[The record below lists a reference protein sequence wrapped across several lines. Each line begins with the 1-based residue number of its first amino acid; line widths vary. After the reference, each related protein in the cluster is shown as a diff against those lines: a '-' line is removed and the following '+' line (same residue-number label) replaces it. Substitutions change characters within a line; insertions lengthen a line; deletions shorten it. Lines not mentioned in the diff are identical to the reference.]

1 MSTGRIIKGPGREID
16 PSVFRKTGT
25 VLLESI
31 RKDDENN
38 YSYLFQ
44 DPASVIQCVSSRML
58 ESTIEQIEEATRK
71 GMYAAGFISYEAGTA
86 WTPRCPDIIS
96 TGFPLLWFGL
106 YEKVER
112 FESPLVLPSSDHT
125 DHPVDH
131 SLDVS
136 REDYE
141 GCVRK
146 ILQLI
151 RDGETYQVNYT
162 TRTRFR
168 WRHGAWQLYLRL
180 RRSQPVPYGAF
191 INCGD
196 NSVVSLSP
204 ELFLMKC
211 GNVLQARPM
220 KGTAPRG
227 ADRDSDEQI
236 MKWLGSDLKNMAEN
250 RMIVDLMRNDLG
262 RLAEIGKVQVK
273 EPFRVEPYN
282 SLFQMT
288 SGVKCTMREGI
299 GLAELLK
306 ATFPPGS
313 ITGAPKIS
321 TMQIISDLEKSPRK
335 IYTGAIGFLEPGG
348 DLVMNVAIR
357 TIISTT
363 SGMCEMG
370 VGSGIVSDSVPEDE
384 YRETALKADFLNTT
398 PRDRV
403 DLFETIL
410 LQGNGSLLWFEEH
423 LDRMEGSAMQLGY
436 PFLRA
441 KAKASMNGHLGNHA
455 KGPAIVRLILTRTGD
470 ISVEVLP
477 LSTIN
482 EGQNRIIISRHRT
495 DPGDDLLRHKTTARK
510 QYDLELTKARKQGF
524 VETLF
529 TNIHGDLTE
538 GAFTNVFIY
547 RISGWSTPD
556 PACGLLPGIWRQKF
570 LESTGA
576 IEAELKLSDLSAA
589 ERIVIGNSVR
599 GAMEVDKVVDADG
612 RTLYTRL
619 GSDVKHREKLNSQL
633 RPVPVKTA
641 KAGFNR
647 DEGD

>member
-1 MSTGRIIKGPGREID
+1 MSAGRIIKGPGREID

-44 DPASVIQCVSSRML
+44 DPAAVIQCASSRMMK
-58 ESTIEQIEEATRK
+58 STIEQIEEATRK

-112 FESPLVLPSSDHT
+112 FESPLILPASDHT
-125 DHPVDH
+125 YEPVDH
-131 SLDVS
+131 SLDVTK
-136 REDYE
+136 EEYQ

-162 TRTRFR
+162 ARTRFR
-168 WRHGAWQLYLRL
+168 WRHSAWQLYLRL

-196 NSVVSLSP
+196 YSIVSLSP
-204 ELFLMKC
+204 ELFLMKY
-211 GNVLQARPM
+211 GDVLQARPM

-227 ADRDSDEQI
+227 TDRDSDEQL

-262 RLAEIGKVQVK
+262 RLAEIGKVKVK
-273 EPFRVEPYN
+273 EPFRVEPYS

-288 SGVKCTMREGI
+288 SGVRCTMRERVS
-299 GLAELLK
+299 LTELLK

-335 IYTGAIGFLEPGG
+335 VYTGAIGFLEPGG
-348 DLVMNVAIR
+348 NLVMNVAIR

-410 LQGNGSLLWFEEH
+410 LLGNGSLLWFEEH
-423 LDRMEGSAMQLGY
+423 LDRMEDSAMQLGY

-441 KAKASMNGHLGNHA
+441 KVKAVVSGYLGSHA
-455 KGPAIVRLILTRTGD
+455 RGPAIVRLILTRTGD

-477 LSTIN
+477 LKTLE
-482 EGQNRIIISRHRT
+482 EGPKRVILSRYET
-495 DPGDDLLRHKTTARK
+495 DPADDLLRHKTTSRGH
-510 QYDLELTKARKQGF
+510 YDLELTEARKLGY

-529 TNIHGDLTE
+529 TNIHGYLTE
-538 GAFTNVFIY
+538 GSYTNLFVY
-547 RISGWSTPD
+547 RIAGEGAPGWSTPD
-556 PACGLLPGIWRQKF
+556 VQCGLLPGIWRQKF
-570 LESTGA
+570 LESPGA
-576 IEAELKLSDLSAA
+576 VMTTLRVGELSEAKS
-589 ERIVIGNSVR
+589 IVIGNSVR
-599 GAMEVDKVVDADG
+599 GAMEVDEVVDADG
-612 RTLYTRL
+612 RILFTR
-619 GSDVKHREKLNSQL
+619 RNS
-633 RPVPVKTA
+633 VPEA
-641 KAGFNR
+641 P
-647 DEGD
+647 ES

>member
-1 MSTGRIIKGPGREID
+1 MDIGRFVKGPGREID

-31 RKDDENN
+31 RKDDENI

-44 DPASVIQCVSSRML
+44 DPAAVIQCASSRMMK
-58 ESTIEQIEEATRK
+58 STIEQIEEATRK
-71 GMYAAGFISYEAGTA
+71 GMYAAGFITYEAGTA
-86 WTPRCPDIIS
+86 WTPRCQDIIS
-96 TGFPLLWFGL
+96 TGFPLIWFGL
-106 YEKVER
+106 YEKMER
-112 FESPLVLPSSDHT
+112 FESPLILPASDHT
-125 DHPVDH
+125 YESVDH
-131 SLDVS
+131 SLDVTK
-136 REDYE
+136 EEYQ

-162 TRTRFR
+162 ARARFR

-196 NSVVSLSP
+196 YSVVSLSP

-227 ADRDSDEQI
+227 TDRDSDEQI
-236 MKWLGSDLKNMAEN
+236 MKWLGSDPKNMAEN

-273 EPFRVEPYN
+273 EPFRVEPYS

-288 SGVKCTMREGI
+288 SGVKCTMREGVT
-299 GLAELLK
+299 LAELLK

-313 ITGAPKIS
+313 ITGAPKIN
-321 TMQIISDLEKSPRK
+321 TMQIIFDLEKSPRK
-335 IYTGAIGFLEPGG
+335 VYTGAIGFLEPGG
-348 DLVMNVAIR
+348 NLVMNVAIR
-357 TIISTT
+357 TIISTN

-384 YRETALKADFLNTT
+384 FRETALKADFLNAT

-423 LDRMEGSAMQLGY
+423 IDRMEDSAMQLGY

-441 KAKASMNGHLGNHA
+441 KVKAVVSGHLGSHA
-455 KGPAIVRLILTRTGD
+455 SGPAIVRLILTRTGD

-477 LSTIN
+477 LKTIE
-482 EGQNRIIISRHRT
+482 EGPKRVVLSRYET
-495 DPGDDLLRHKTTARK
+495 DPADGLLRHKTTSRDH
-510 QYDLELTKARKQGF
+510 YDLELTEARKLGY

-529 TNIHGDLTE
+529 TNIHGNLTE
-538 GAFTNVFIY
+538 GSYTNLFVYGAF
-547 RISGWSTPD
+547 SGEAPGWSTPD
-556 PACGLLPGIWRQKF
+556 VHCGLLPGIWRHKF
-570 LESTGA
+570 LESPGA
-576 IEAELKLSDLSAA
+576 ISTTLRVGELSEAKS
-589 ERIVIGNSVR
+589 IVIGNSVR
-599 GAMEVDKVVDADG
+599 GAMEVDEVVGADG
-612 RTLYTRL
+612 QTLYAKP
-619 GSDVKHREKLNSQL
+619 GS
-633 RPVPVKTA
+633 VPEA
-641 KAGFNR
+641 
-647 DEGD
+647 

>member
-1 MSTGRIIKGPGREID
+1 MSTGKILKSPGREID
-16 PSVFRKTGT
+16 QSVFEKSGT

-31 RKDDENN
+31 RKDDENS

-44 DPASVIQCVSSRML
+44 DPAAVIQCFSSRMVQSSL
-58 ESTIEQIEEATRK
+58 EQIEEATRK
-71 GMYAAGFISYEAGTA
+71 GMYAAGFIGYEAGTA
-86 WTPRCPDIIS
+86 WTPRRPDIIS

-112 FESPLVLPSSDHT
+112 IENHLVMPASDHT
-125 DHPVDH
+125 DEPIDH

-136 REDYE
+136 REEYQ

-162 TRTRFR
+162 ARTRFR

-191 INCGD
+191 INSGGY
-196 NSVVSLSP
+196 SIVSLSP

-211 GNVLQARPM
+211 GNVLQTRPM

-227 ADRDSDEQI
+227 ADRDSDEQN
-236 MKWLGSDLKNMAEN
+236 MRWLGSDPKNMAEN
-250 RMIVDLMRNDLG
+250 RMIIDLMRNDLG
-262 RLAEIGKVQVK
+262 KLAEIGKVQVN
-273 EPFRVEPYN
+273 EPFRVEPY
-282 SLFQMT
+282 STLFQMT
-288 SGVKCTMREGI
+288 SEVRCTMREGV
-299 GLAELLK
+299 GLAELLE

-313 ITGAPKIS
+313 ITGAPKIN
-321 TMQIISDLEKSPRK
+321 TMQFISDLEKTPRK

-348 DLVMNVAIR
+348 NLVMNIAIR

-370 VGSGIVSDSVPEDE
+370 VGSGIVADSIPEDE
-384 YRETALKADFLNTT
+384 FNETILKAAFLNSN

-410 LQGNGSLLWFEEH
+410 LQDNGWLLWFEEH
-423 LDRMEGSAMQLGY
+423 LDRMKSSAMQLGY

-441 KAKASMNGHLGNHA
+441 KAKTVMSGQLGSHA
-455 KGPAIVRLILTRTGD
+455 RGPAIVRLILTRTGD
-470 ISVEVLP
+470 LSVEVLP
-477 LSTIN
+477 LTALN
-482 EGQNRIIISRHRT
+482 EGPKRVVLSHHKT
-495 DPGDDLLRHKTTARK
+495 DPDDDLLRHKTTSRER
-510 QYDLELTKARKQGF
+510 YDHELSKAKKLGY

-529 TNIHGDLTE
+529 TNIHGYLTE
-538 GAFTNVFIY
+538 GAFTNVFIFKN
-547 RISGWSTPD
+547 SGWSTPD
-556 PACGLLPGIWRQKF
+556 LKCGLLPGIWRQKF
-570 LESTGA
+570 MESSGA
-576 IEAELKLSDLSAA
+576 IEAELKLSDLGAA

-599 GAMEVDKVVDADG
+599 GAMEVNEVVDADG
-612 RTLYTRL
+612 RVVFVGHDRTR
-619 GSDVKHREKLNSQL
+619 GHGDSETRGKNGHR
-633 RPVPVKTA
+633 
-641 KAGFNR
+641 
-647 DEGD
+647 

>member
-1 MSTGRIIKGPGREID
+1 LAGKVIKGPGREID

-44 DPASVIQCVSSRML
+44 DPAAVIQCASSRMVK
-58 ESTIEQIEEATRK
+58 SSIEQIEEAARK
-71 GMYAAGFISYEAGTA
+71 GMYAAGFIGYEAGTA
-86 WTPRCPDIIS
+86 WTPKCPDAIS

-106 YEKVER
+106 YEKVAC
-112 FESPLVLPSSDHT
+112 FESPLVLPASDHT
-125 DHPVDH
+125 YDPVDH

-136 REDYE
+136 RQEYQE
-141 GCVRK
+141 CVRK

-151 RDGETYQVNYT
+151 RDGQTYQVNYT
-162 TRTRFR
+162 ARTRFR

-191 INCGD
+191 INCGGY
-196 NSVVSLSP
+196 SIVSLSP

-211 GNVLQARPM
+211 GNVLQTRPM

-227 ADRDSDEQI
+227 IDRNSDEQNRE
-236 MKWLGSDLKNMAEN
+236 WLGSDDKNMAEN

-273 EPFRVEPYN
+273 EPFRVEQYS

-288 SGVKCTMREGI
+288 SGVKCTMREGVS
-299 GLAELLK
+299 LVELLK

-335 IYTGAIGFLEPGG
+335 IYTGAIGSIDPEE

-384 YRETALKADFLNTT
+384 YRETSLKADFLNIT

-410 LQGNGSLLWFEEH
+410 LLGNGSLQWFEEH
-423 LDRMEGSAMQLGY
+423 LDRMEDSAIQLGY

-441 KAKASMNGHLGNHA
+441 KVNAVVSDYLGSHA
-455 KGPAIVRLILTRTGD
+455 RGPAILRLILTRTGD

-477 LSTIN
+477 LTTIK
-482 EGQNRIIISRHRT
+482 EGPKRVVLSRHET
-495 DPGDDLLRHKTTARK
+495 DPADGLLRHKTTFRGH
-510 QYDLELTKARKQGF
+510 YDLELTEAKKLGY

-529 TNIHGDLTE
+529 TNIHGYLTE
-538 GAFTNVFIY
+538 GSYTNLFVYGAFGGRVP
-547 RISGWSTPD
+547 GWNTPD
-556 PACGLLPGIWRQKF
+556 VQSGLLPGIWRQKF
-570 LESTGA
+570 LESLGA
-576 IEAELKLSDLSAA
+576 ISTTLRARELSVA

-599 GAMEVDKVVDADG
+599 GAMEIDEVVDADG
-612 RTLYTRL
+612 RTLFTR
-619 GSDVKHREKLNSQL
+619 RNS
-633 RPVPVKTA
+633 VPETPE
-641 KAGFNR
+641 N
-647 DEGD
+647 

>member
-1 MSTGRIIKGPGREID
+1 MSAGRIIKGPGREID

-44 DPASVIQCVSSRML
+44 DPAAVIQCASSRMMK
-58 ESTIEQIEEATRK
+58 STIEQIEEATRK

-112 FESPLVLPSSDHT
+112 FESPLILPASDHT
-125 DHPVDH
+125 YEPVDH
-131 SLDVS
+131 SLDVT
-136 REDYE
+136 REEYQ

-162 TRTRFR
+162 ARTRFR
-168 WRHGAWQLYLRL
+168 WRHSAWQLYLRL

-196 NSVVSLSP
+196 YSIVSLSP
-204 ELFLMKC
+204 ELFLMKY
-211 GNVLQARPM
+211 GDVLQARPM

-227 ADRDSDEQI
+227 TDRDSDEQL

-262 RLAEIGKVQVK
+262 RLAEIGKVKVK
-273 EPFRVEPYN
+273 EPFRVEPYS

-288 SGVKCTMREGI
+288 SGVRCTMRERVS
-299 GLAELLK
+299 LTELLK

-321 TMQIISDLEKSPRK
+321 TMQIIFDLEKSPRK
-335 IYTGAIGFLEPGG
+335 VYTGAIGFLEPGG
-348 DLVMNVAIR
+348 NLVMNVAIR

-410 LQGNGSLLWFEEH
+410 LLGNGSLLWFEEH
-423 LDRMEGSAMQLGY
+423 LDRMEDSAMQLGY

-441 KAKASMNGHLGNHA
+441 KVKAVVSGHLGSHA
-455 KGPAIVRLILTRTGD
+455 RGPAIVRLILTRTGD

-477 LSTIN
+477 LKTIE
-482 EGQNRIIISRHRT
+482 EGPKRVVLSRYET
-495 DPGDDLLRHKTTARK
+495 DPADGLLRHKTTSRGH
-510 QYDLELTKARKQGF
+510 YDLELTEARKLGY

-529 TNIHGDLTE
+529 TNIHGYLTE
-538 GAFTNVFIY
+538 GSYTNLFVY
-547 RISGWSTPD
+547 RIAGGGASGGGAPGWSTPD
-556 PACGLLPGIWRQKF
+556 VQCGLLPGIWRQKF
-570 LESTGA
+570 LESPGA
-576 IEAELKLSDLSAA
+576 ISTTLRVGELSEAKS
-589 ERIVIGNSVR
+589 IVIGNSVR
-599 GAMEVDKVVDADG
+599 GAMEVDEVVDADG
-612 RTLYTRL
+612 RILYTKPGYL
-619 GSDVKHREKLNSQL
+619 TE
-633 RPVPVKTA
+633 A
-641 KAGFNR
+641 
-647 DEGD
+647 